1 MSDNDEG
8 RSCNKRRAREPSP
21 SLYKRQSSYEGVHPA
36 ERKRRLNLRAYF
48 LMLHEVRVEVQRFNA
63 FLRDTEKEL
72 RTEFNDISPKYMV
85 DKCKMFTSRMARFG
99 HCPLSG
105 DAIND
110 MTYINACG
118 HIFNTISLEEIEPK
132 LTRCPI
138 CGKHLGYQR
147 IGTHESSSVQNV

>member
-8 RSCNKRRAREPSP
+8 RSSNKRRARESSPPS
-21 SLYKRQSSYEGVHPA
+21 YKRPPFYGGVHPA
-36 ERKRRLNLRAYF
+36 ERKRRHNLRAYF
-48 LMLHEVRVEVQRFNA
+48 LTLHEIRVEVQRFNA
-63 FLRDTEKEL
+63 FLRDTENEL
-72 RTEFNDISPKYMV
+72 RTEFNDISSKFVV

-118 HIFNTISLEEIEPK
+118 HVFNTISLEKIEPK
-132 LTRCPI
+132 LKKCPI
-138 CGKHLGYQR
+138 CRTQIGYPYQR
-147 IGTHESSSVQNV
+147 IDGPSDE